1 MSAARGRGWA
11 RRGKHSQDSNPA
23 GKADPA
29 SNAEDF
35 TVDIYQP
42 DVDDQIDS
50 DDRNS
55 SWPTPDERSEDRA
68 TSTRTEFE
76 AAASALERT
85 PPTGISTADL
95 SDRGDGPLSSS
106 PPIAEVVGSV
116 RLAQIVVGKAS
127 PTVEPRLT
135 GEKYRSFPFRPDTVV
150 DGWSNDVL
158 TVRGASLRGH
168 FHRYNSAPRQDDFA
182 VHQLPDGRVVVL
194 VADGVSQSVQSH
206 LGATAAVSSAARW
219 FVSNAPAAT
228 HDTDWLA
235 LMKNAAWALAEQARI
250 TFKLD
255 EPDPEMAFNHMSTTL
270 LCAVIEGSGGAG
282 LQASVVSVGDSGAWL
297 LREGQFTP
305 VLGGKTVSEG
315 GISSSAV
322 AGLPQ
327 VPGELEARVIEIGLD
342 DVLLLGT
349 DGFGDPL
356 GSGSGGVGNLFRE
369 LFTGPDPP
377 SLFEFARALDF
388 SRETFD
394 DDRTLVAVTPYAATD
409 KSS

>member
-1 MSAARGRGWA
+1 MSASRGRGWS
-11 RRGKHSQDSNPA
+11 RRSKHPRDSSPA
-23 GKADPA
+23 EEAADGSSP
-29 SNAEDF
+29 EDF
-35 TVDIYQP
+35 TVDIYQL
-42 DVDDQIDS
+42 DVDDEIDIQGRTS
-50 DDRNS
+50 AWLATDEPAGDLETTV
-55 SWPTPDERSEDRA
+55 PT
-68 TSTRTEFE
+68 
-76 AAASALERT
+76 LGQT
-85 PPTGISTADL
+85 PPTEIPSAEL
-95 SDRGDGPLSSS
+95 SVKPEEPS
-106 PPIAEVVGSV
+106 PAMPPVAEVVGSV
-116 RLAQIVVGKAS
+116 RLVQIVVGKAS
-127 PTVEPRLT
+127 PNVEPKLT

-158 TVRGASLRGH
+158 TIRGASLRGH

-182 VHQLPDGRVVVL
+182 VHQLSDGRVVAL

-219 FVSNAPAAT
+219 FISNAPAMT
-228 HDTDWLA
+228 EDTDWLA

-270 LCAVIEGSGGAG
+270 LCAVIEPAGAAG
-282 LQASVVSVGDSGAWL
+282 LRASVVSVGDSGAWL
-297 LREGQFTP
+297 LSDDRFTP
-305 VLGGKTVSEG
+305 VLGGKSVSAG

-327 VPGELEARVIEIGLD
+327 VPGELEAAVVEIRPG

-356 GSGSGGVGNLFRE
+356 GNGSGGVGNLFRE
-369 LFTGPDPP
+369 LFTGPEPP

-394 DDRTLVAVTPYAATD
+394 DDRTLVAVMPYTPAGTT
-409 KSS
+409 S